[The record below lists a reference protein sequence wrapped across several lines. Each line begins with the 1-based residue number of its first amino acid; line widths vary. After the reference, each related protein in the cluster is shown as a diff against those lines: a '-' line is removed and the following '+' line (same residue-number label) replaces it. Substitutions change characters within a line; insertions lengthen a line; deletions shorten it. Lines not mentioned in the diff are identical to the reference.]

1 MAEVKVAPVVYAM
14 PDEDHE
20 HLHIE
25 VELPGVAKEDILLS
39 MHDDSFFV
47 RASKEG
53 VRDVGSYASSY
64 ATCCPIDYEKAKAKY
79 HNGLL
84 VIDVPYKKPQE
95 RGIGIPIT

>member
-14 PDEDHE
+14 PDDDHE

-25 VELPGVAKEDILLS
+25 VELPGVAKEAITLS

-53 VRDVGSYASSY
+53 VRYVGSY

-84 VIDVPYKKPQE
+84 VIDVPYKKPQV
-95 RGIGIPIT
+95 RGIEIPIT